1 VREALLLAIGLAIV
15 VLGLPFAAGYFVGR
29 ARSR

>member
-1 VREALLLAIGLAIV
+1 V

-29 ARSR
+29 AHRERPRTEGR